1 MSPVTGRLDAFQ
13 WHAPLAALPSDKA
26 VVVEPEPDQASEPL
40 LAPPDEPEPE
50 PKAVTE
56 AVTEAVAE
64 PPAPGTDPAEAA
76 GGPASDAPSPESADA
91 ADDGDAGREDKDR
104 DAAAPAE
111 TVAAADPAPADAAPA
126 EPVPAELPS
135 PQSSSP
141 ESVPPQPASSPAP
154 APAVA
159 ASAAAAP
166 PLFRARQDLGSKS
179 RVEIPAVIPITR
191 APDDPGVADD
201 RDDYDEQTGYGSARQ
216 AGGWRGFV
224 SRWFG

>member
-1 MSPVTGRLDAFQ
+1 M
-13 WHAPLAALPSDKA
+13 
-26 VVVEPEPDQASEPL
+26 
-40 LAPPDEPEPE
+40 
-50 PKAVTE
+50 TE